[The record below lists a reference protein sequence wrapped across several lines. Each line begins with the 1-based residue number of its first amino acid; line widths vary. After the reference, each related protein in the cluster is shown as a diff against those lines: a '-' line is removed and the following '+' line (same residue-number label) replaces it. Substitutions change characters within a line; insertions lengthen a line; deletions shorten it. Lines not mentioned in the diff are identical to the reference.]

1 MRANNMDNLNWTPVK
16 THRLTRHRLPV
27 SIRTSQH
34 DMYHTEPM
42 LEPFIG
48 ATTIEALC
56 TVLEGGKPS
65 RFIILPMTGDNEL
78 GTVALRPP
86 ETALAKLNDNDLSL
100 LVRVGSTA
108 TEFVHEAQTRNGM
121 SLVMFASLIAPKQA
135 GETYMLEAYNI
146 IATGGNGRH

>member
-1 MRANNMDNLNWTPVK
+1 MHNLNWTPVK

-27 SIRTSQH
+27 SIHTSQH
-34 DMYHTEPM
+34 DMYRTEPM

-48 ATTIEALC
+48 ATTMEALC
-56 TVLEGGKPS
+56 TALEDGKPS
-65 RFIILPMTGDNEL
+65 RFTILPMTGDSEL
-78 GTVALRPP
+78 GAVALRPP
-86 ETALAKLNDNDLSL
+86 ETALTKLHDNDLSL

-108 TEFVHEAQTRNGM
+108 AEFIHEAQVRNGM
-121 SLVMFASLIAPKQA
+121 SLVMFASLISPKQV

>member
-1 MRANNMDNLNWTPVK
+1 MRANTMDNLNWTPVK

-48 ATTIEALC
+48 ATTMEALC
-56 TVLEGGKPS
+56 VALGDSKPS
-65 RFIILPMTGDNEL
+65 RFTVLPVTGDNEF
-78 GTVALRPP
+78 GTITLLPSENV
-86 ETALAKLNDNDLSL
+86 LAELNDNNLSL

-108 TEFVHEAQTRNGM
+108 TKFVHEAQTRDGM
-121 SLVMFASLIAPKQA
+121 SLVMFASLIAPKQT
-135 GETYMLEAYNI
+135 GETYVLEAYNI

>member
-1 MRANNMDNLNWTPVK
+1 MRANTMDNLNWTPVK

-48 ATTIEALC
+48 ATTMEALC
-56 TVLEGGKPS
+56 AVLEGGKPS
-65 RFIILPMTGDNEL
+65 RFTVLPMTSDNEL

-108 TEFVHEAQTRNGM
+108 TEFIYEAQTRNGM
-121 SLVMFASLIAPKQA
+121 SLVMFASLISPKQV